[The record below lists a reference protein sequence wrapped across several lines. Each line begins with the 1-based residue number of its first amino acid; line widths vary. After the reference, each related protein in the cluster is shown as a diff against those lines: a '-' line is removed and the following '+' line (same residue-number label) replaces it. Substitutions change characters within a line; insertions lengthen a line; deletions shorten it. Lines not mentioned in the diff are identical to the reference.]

1 MNFRSRVLSIA
12 AAILVLFAIGVSQLE
27 AQSTIT
33 LQSLSERIDKAF
45 QQIWELER
53 KENTTTSNLDI
64 RVSRLETRIASSS
77 SATRRPTAT
86 PTRSRPT
93 ATRPRPTPTRVR
105 ATDTPVPVVPFITI
119 TRPMNLRRGP
129 GTYYPIVRVA
139 DEGEKFDMTGRNSQG
154 SWWRI
159 DVEGENA
166 WVFAA
171 YVTAT
176 NADRIQPVPTPPRPR
191 PTPQPT
197 TTPRP
202 QTSHSSPG
210 EEIYLFAAAIV
221 VADQENMGRL
231 AEWRRSPDNQR
242 ARAVELSA
250 AMLLQISRYCDLSV
264 EDTTH
269 LVWKYGNFL
278 SDAGYIIRTGLPA
291 RQLLMLAMTQFAEEN
306 PVRTASC
313 EDLFE
318 VGAQTM
324 LESE

>member
-1 MNFRSRVLSIA
+1 MSFRSRVLSIA
-12 AAILVLFAIGVSQLE
+12 AAILVLFAVGVLQLE

-33 LQSLSERIDKAF
+33 LQSLSERIDRAF

-53 KENTTTSNLDI
+53 QGKTTTSNLDI
-64 RVSRLETRIASSS
+64 RISRLETRVASSTT
-77 SATRRPTAT
+77 ATRRPTAT
-86 PTRSRPT
+86 RIRPT
-93 ATRPRPTPTRVR
+93 ATRPKPTPTRIR

-129 GTYYPIVRVA
+129 GTYYAIVQVA
-139 DEGEKFDMTGRNSQG
+139 EVGERFDITGRNSQG

-159 DVEGENA
+159 DVEGEKA
-166 WVFAA
+166 WVYAA

-197 TTPRP
+197 ATPRP
-202 QTSHSSPG
+202 QASQSSSG
-210 EEIYLFAAAIV
+210 EEIYLFAAVIV

-231 AEWRRSPDNQR
+231 AEWRRSPDSQR

-250 AMLLQISRYCDLSV
+250 TMLLQISQYCGKSV
-264 EDTTH
+264 ESTTN
-269 LVWKYGNFL
+269 LIGKYGKFL

-291 RQLLMLAMTQFAEEN
+291 RQLLMLALSQFAEEN

>member
-1 MNFRSRVLSIA
+1 MSFRSRVLSIA

-64 RVSRLETRIASSS
+64 RVSRLETRVASSS
-77 SATRRPTAT
+77 TATRRPTA
-86 PTRSRPT
+86 TRSRPT
-93 ATRPRPTPTRVR
+93 ATRPRPTSTRIR
-105 ATDTPVPVVPFITI
+105 ATDTPVPVVPFVAI

-139 DEGEKFDMTGRNSQG
+139 DEGERFDITGRNSQG

-197 TTPRP
+197 ATPRP
-202 QTSHSSPG
+202 QASQSRSG
-210 EEIYLFAAAIV
+210 EEVYLYAAAIV

-231 AEWRRSPDNQR
+231 AEWRRSPDSQR
-242 ARAVELSA
+242 VRAVEISA
-250 AMLLQISRYCDLSV
+250 TMLLQISQYCGLSL
-264 EDTTH
+264 EGTTN
-269 LVWKYGNFL
+269 LIGKYGKFL

-291 RQLLMLAMTQFAEEN
+291 RQLLMLALSQFAEEN

>member
-1 MNFRSRVLSIA
+1 MKFRSRVLSIA
-12 AAILVLFAIGVSQLE
+12 AAIMVLFAIGVSQLE

-33 LQSLSERIDKAF
+33 FQSLSERIDKAF

-53 KENTTTSNLDI
+53 RENTTTSNLDI
-64 RVSRLETRIASSS
+64 RVSRLETRVASSN
-77 SATRRPTAT
+77 SAARRPT
-86 PTRSRPT
+86 PTRIRPT
-93 ATRPRPTPTRVR
+93 ATRVKPTPTRVR

-202 QTSHSSPG
+202 QTSHSSPE

-231 AEWRRSPDNQR
+231 AEWRRSPDSQR
-242 ARAVELSA
+242 VRAVEISA
-250 AMLLQISRYCDLSV
+250 TMLLQISQYCGLSL
-264 EDTTH
+264 EGTTN
-269 LVWKYGNFL
+269 LIGKYGNFL

-291 RQLLMLAMTQFAEEN
+291 RQLLMLAMTQIAEKN

-313 EDLFE
+313 DAIFE
-318 VGAQTM
+318 IGATSL